1 MRQLTCCIA
10 GMALMTGAGAAQAQD
25 IAAEA
30 VGAAEAAAEAALAD
44 EEAESGNIEPKI
56 SLMPENPRARAF
68 QEQFGYAD
76 AVIHDEKVYLSGVI
90 VVHGN
95 DPEAAYVAVF
105 EKLGET
111 LERAG
116 SGWEHV
122 LDITSFHVD
131 VDDSLPIMAEVKN
144 RYVKAPFPAWTVI
157 DIDRLYVPEGAVEIK
172 IIAAAPD
179 D

>member
-1 MRQLTCCIA
+1 MRKGKAILATTI
-10 GMALMTGAGAAQAQD
+10 GMALVMGAGTAQAQD
-25 IAAEA
+25 A
-30 VGAAEAAAEAALAD
+30 VEAAAEAA
-44 EEAESGNIEPKI
+44 EEGAAEEEEESGMIEQKVSI
-56 SLMPENPRARAF
+56 MPEDPQSRAF
-68 QEQFGYAD
+68 QEQFGYAS

-90 VVHGN
+90 VVASD
-95 DPEAAYVAVF
+95 DPEAEFVKAF
-105 EKLGET
+105 EAMGRT

-122 LDITSFHVD
+122 LDITSFHLD
-131 VDDSLPIMAEVKN
+131 IDASLPIMAEVKN

-157 DIDRLYVPEGAVEIK
+157 GIDRLYLPEAQVEIK